1 LKGVEIMR
9 YYVTNDDLIPFH
21 EQPAEGYT
29 KLQAIERAQREV
41 KEAVKF
47 YHLKSDYK
55 GGYFRFGRQPIDII
69 PRNDKTP
76 QNGV

>member
-1 LKGVEIMR
+1 MR

-41 KEAVKF
+41 KEAVKLF
-47 YHLKSDYK
+47 GGKESDYTSWFHMVDNK
-55 GGYFRFGRQPIDII
+55 FHYHKELDSAI
-69 PRNDKTP
+69 
-76 QNGV
+76 